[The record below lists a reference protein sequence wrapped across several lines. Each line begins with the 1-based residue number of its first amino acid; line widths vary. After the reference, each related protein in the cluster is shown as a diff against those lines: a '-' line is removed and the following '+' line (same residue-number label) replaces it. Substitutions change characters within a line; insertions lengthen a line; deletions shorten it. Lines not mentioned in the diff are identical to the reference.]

1 MSPSTQVETEVT
13 LQELTARLQ
22 AQSPLVDE
30 LGEHL

>member
-1 MSPSTQVETEVT
+1 MSSSTQVESEVT
-13 LQELTARLQ
+13 LQELTTHLQ